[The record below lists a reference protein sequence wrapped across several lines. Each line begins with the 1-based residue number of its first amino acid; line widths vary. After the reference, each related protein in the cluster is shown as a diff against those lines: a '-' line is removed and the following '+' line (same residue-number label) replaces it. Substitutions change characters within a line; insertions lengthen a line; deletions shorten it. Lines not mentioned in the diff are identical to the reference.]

1 MDIITSHVHLDLDGL
16 ASMILAKKLYP
27 DAKIVLSG
35 DVGENLKELINF
47 YKEELEIFKSSDVKL
62 EEVEKII
69 IVDTSSNSR
78 IGKFSS
84 LECEKIIYD
93 HHLDNNYGANSTL
106 LLQEIYKRN
115 IELSILESTIA
126 LMGIYEDTGNFS
138 FKNTTHYDMEA
149 GARLLKNGANLDL
162 VINYVSKSL
171 NQKDLDFMMLLLKQG
186 EIIEINHHKIFIT
199 SHESDKYY
207 NGIDVLINKIMELE
221 GSEAC
226 FVIHGNNI
234 RNSII
239 ARSTTNKIPVNKVL
253 EIFSSGGHVY
263 ASSTVVKNTSV
274 YEIKEIL
281 KTELNKHIV
290 KSKLAQDIM
299 KSPVKTVESQ
309 SKLKDVLK
317 LMTKFS
323 YSGFPIT
330 EDGKLV
336 GIISRRDVE
345 KAVSHGFGNAPAKA
359 YMTKNIVSGKLNSS
373 LEEIKRMM
381 VEKEISRIPII
392 SEREELLGLITRSDL
407 LEALYNENFYK
418 NSEIFKNTNEFYS
431 EYIKK
436 LPKEYE
442 TTLKIIEKV
451 SKIRNENCYLV
462 GGIVRDLL
470 LNIANYDLD
479 IVVEGNAID
488 FGKELI
494 NHLEYNKIIEHEQ
507 FKTCVIVLK
516 AGLKIDIASSR
527 IEYYEYPTSLPIVEF
542 GNIKEDL
549 YRRDFT
555 INSMAIKL
563 SQGEFGKL
571 LDYYGGYKDLK
582 DKKIRILH
590 NLSFIE
596 DPTRIIR
603 AIRFAVRYDFTFE
616 EETYNFMKE
625 AINQG
630 FLNNLSWQRFKNELI
645 IMLKEKSFIKAINYL
660 NKLKII
666 DKIHSNIKIDEKIK
680 GHLIKAEETIN
691 KFEYINVRPW
701 IIYLLIIL
709 EDLDRK
715 DLDFIFTRFTFK
727 EDFIKKY
734 DYGKKIRK
742 EIKSKLETAYKNSQI
757 YELLEKLPDEIVALI
772 FIEYEEVRA
781 KINIYFSKIKNK
793 KPLINGKDLIQLGL
807 NPGYLFKSYLN
818 NLYKIQLDNEGL
830 DKQSLIEIWKE
841 REM

>member
-16 ASMILAKKLYP
+16 ASMVLAKKLYP
-27 DAKIVLSG
+27 EAKIVLSG

-47 YKEELEIFKSSDVKL
+47 YQEELSIFKASEVKL
-62 EEVEKII
+62 EEVENII
-69 IVDTSSNSR
+69 LVDTSASSR
-78 IGKFSS
+78 IGKFSI
-84 LECEKIIYD
+84 LTCPRIIFD
-93 HHLDNNYGANSTL
+93 HHLDNTYGANTTL
-106 LLQEIYKRN
+106 LLQEIFKKN
-115 IELSILESTIA
+115 INLSTLEATIA
-126 LMGIYEDTGNFS
+126 LMGIYEDTGSFS
-138 FKNTTHYDMEA
+138 FKNTSYYDMEA
-149 GARLLKNGANLDL
+149 GAKLLKMGANLDL
-162 VINYVSKSL
+162 VIKYVSKSL
-171 NQKDLDFMMLLLKQG
+171 TQKDLDFMLLLMKKG
-186 EIIEINHHKIFIT
+186 EILEINHHKVFIT
-199 SHESDKYY
+199 SHESDKFY
-207 NGIDVLINKIMELE
+207 NGIDVLINKIMEME

-226 FVIHGNNI
+226 FIIHGNGI

-239 ARSTTNKIPVNKVL
+239 GRSTTNKIPVNKVL
-253 EIFSSGGHVY
+253 SVFSNGGHTF
-263 ASSTVVKNTSV
+263 ASSTVVKNRNIDD
-274 YEIKEIL
+274 IKSTL
-281 KTELNKHIV
+281 KIELEKNIEKN
-290 KSKLAQDIM
+290 KLAKDIM
-299 KSPVKTVESQ
+299 KSPVKTIESKT
-309 SKLKDVLK
+309 KLKDAFK

-330 EDGKLV
+330 EEGKLV

-359 YMTKNIVSGKLNSS
+359 YMTRNIVSGKLNST
-373 LEEIKRMM
+373 LEEIKKMM
-381 VEKEISRIPII
+381 VEKEISRIPIV
-392 SEREELLGLITRSDL
+392 SDNDELLGLITRSDL
-407 LEALYNENFYK
+407 LEGMYNENLYK
-418 NSEIFKNTNEFYS
+418 NSEIYKNRNEFYT

-436 LPKEYE
+436 LPIEYE
-442 TTLKIIEKV
+442 TTLKIIEQV
-451 SKIRNENCYLV
+451 SKSRNENCYLV

-479 IVVEGNAID
+479 IVVEGNAIA

-494 NHLEYNKIIEHEQ
+494 KHIEYNKIIEHEQ
-507 FKTCVIVLK
+507 FRTCVIVLK
-516 AGLKIDIASSR
+516 SGLKIDIASSR
-527 IEYYEYPTSLPIVEF
+527 IEYYEYPTSLPTVEF

-571 LDYYGGYKDLK
+571 LDYYGGYKDLR

-596 DPTRIIR
+596 DPTRVIR

-616 EETYNFMKE
+616 DETYKFMKE
-625 AINQG
+625 AINEG
-630 FLNNLSWQRFKNELI
+630 FLNNLSWQRFKNELV

-666 DKIHSNIKIDEKIK
+666 DKIHANIKIDEKIK
-680 GHLIKAEETIN
+680 NHLLKAEEMITQL
-691 KFEYINVRPW
+691 EYIKIKPW

-715 DLDFIFTRFTFK
+715 DLYFIFTRFTFK

-734 DYGKKIRK
+734 DYGKKTRK
-742 EIKSKLETAYKNSQI
+742 EIKSKLESSYKNSQI
-757 YELLEKLPDEIVALI
+757 YELLEKIPDEIIALV
-772 FIEYEEVRA
+772 FIEYEEVRD

-818 NLYKIQLDNEGL
+818 NLYKIQLDNEEL
-830 DKQSLIEIWKE
+830 NKESLIELWKE